1 MPYYPSRPEE
11 RPPDPPQRRRTLLR
25 RVLLCASF
33 LLIAYGVV
41 RLINYGADLLSLRRT
56 TEALREI
63 AAEPAFTEIPDS
75 AVESPAEAISAE
87 TVSPKVISS
96 QAVSAQDPPVPASS
110 SPAPAAVEEQVLSD
124 KLPAVEYPGGFSLV
138 PRIQKLRKKNEYV
151 IGWITMDD
159 LDEPVVLKDNSFFL
173 NHDAAGN
180 RNGNGAIFMDEDT
193 SLLTRPYSVFL
204 YGHNM
209 KTGAMFGNLRKYE
222 DFAYCYRHR
231 LFSFDTLYEEGRY
244 VIFAVE
250 TISLTPGMGR
260 YVSLTDLQ
268 SSDRALRKQALNS
281 LVNLSLHRGL
291 ADVNEEDQLLLLITC
306 VGDDNERLIIAARR
320 LRENEQTVSI

>member
-11 RPPDPPQRRRTLLR
+11 HPPDPPQRRRTLLR

-75 AVESPAEAISAE
+75 AVESPAEAVSAE

-151 IGWITMDD
+151 IG
-159 LDEPVVLKDNSFFL
+159 S
-173 NHDAAGN
+173 GSCCG
-180 RNGNGAIFMDEDT
+180 RRT
-193 SLLTRPYSVFL
+193 SQY
-204 YGHNM
+204 
-209 KTGAMFGNLRKYE
+209 
-222 DFAYCYRHR
+222 
-231 LFSFDTLYEEGRY
+231 
-244 VIFAVE
+244 
-250 TISLTPGMGR
+250 
-260 YVSLTDLQ
+260 
-268 SSDRALRKQALNS
+268 
-281 LVNLSLHRGL
+281 
-291 ADVNEEDQLLLLITC
+291 
-306 VGDDNERLIIAARR
+306 
-320 LRENEQTVSI
+320 